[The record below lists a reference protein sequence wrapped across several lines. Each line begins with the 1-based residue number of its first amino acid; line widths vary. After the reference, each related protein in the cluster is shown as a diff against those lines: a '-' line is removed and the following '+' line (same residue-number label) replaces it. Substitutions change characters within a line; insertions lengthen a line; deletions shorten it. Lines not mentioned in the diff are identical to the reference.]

1 MTHQEPTLGRN
12 RTGSQMSPLLTAAMM
27 ESAKDFPWDEVPVAP
42 DSPDKIRLD
51 YAKDAHAIGSIPL
64 PMTLKGLAKTGYEKI
79 KGEKPEIFIDKLGE
93 RLAFERMGVR
103 LYRALIRKCEMDP
116 ARHRSLDLYRLQ
128 EICDS
133 ELEHM
138 LLIKKTIEDVGG
150 DPTATTP
157 GADAM
162 AVASMGL
169 VQVLNDPR
177 TSVSQCLEAI
187 LIAELAD
194 RDGWNLLIELTQ
206 EMGDQN
212 LLAQFQRAMA
222 EEETHVVEVRN
233 LLKEMT
239 MGKTRL

>member
-1 MTHQEPTLGRN
+1 
-12 RTGSQMSPLLTAAMM
+12 MSPLMSAAMM
-27 ESAKDFPWDEVPVAP
+27 ESLKEFSWDTLPVTG
-42 DSPDKIRLD
+42 DTPDKIRLD
-51 YAKDAHAIGSIPL
+51 YAKDAHPIGSIPV
-64 PMTLKGLAKTGYEKI
+64 PMTLKGLAKAGYEKI
-79 KGEKPEIFIDKLGE
+79 KGEKPEVFIDKLGE

-116 ARHRSLDLYRLQ
+116 ARHASLDLFRLQ
-128 EICDS
+128 EICDQ

-138 LLIKKTIEDVGG
+138 LMLKKTMEDVGA

-177 TSVSQCLEAI
+177 TSVPQCLEAI

-194 RDGWNLLIELTQ
+194 KDGWNLLIELTQ

-222 EEETHVVEVRN
+222 EEESHVVDVRN
-233 LLKEMT
+233 LLKELT

>member
-12 RTGSQMSPLLTAAMM
+12 RTGGQMSPLMTAAML
-27 ESAKDFPWDEVPVAP
+27 ESLKEFDWKEVPVTA
-42 DSPDKIRLD
+42 DSSEKIRQD
-51 YAKDAHAIGSIPL
+51 YVKDAHAIGSIPM
-64 PMTLKGLAKTGYEKI
+64 PMTLKGLAKAGYEKI
-79 KGEKPEIFIDKLGE
+79 KGEKPEVFIDKLGE

-103 LYRALIRKCEMDP
+103 LYKALIRKCEMDP
-116 ARHRSLDLYRLQ
+116 MRHESVDLYRLQ
-128 EICDS
+128 QICDE

-138 LLIKKTIEDVGG
+138 LLLKKAMEDVGA

-157 GADAM
+157 GADSM
-162 AVASMGL
+162 AVASMGF

-194 RDGWNLLIELTQ
+194 KDGWNLLIDLTR

-222 EEETHVVEVRN
+222 EEETHVVDVRN
-233 LLKEMT
+233 LLKELT

>member
-12 RTGSQMSPLLTAAMM
+12 RTGGQMSPLMTAAML
-27 ESAKDFPWDEVPVAP
+27 ESLKEFDWKEVPVTA
-42 DSPDKIRLD
+42 DSSDKIRQD
-51 YAKDAHAIGSIPL
+51 YVKDAHAIGSIPM
-64 PMTLKGLAKTGYEKI
+64 PMTLKGLAKAGYEKI
-79 KGEKPEIFIDKLGE
+79 KGEKPEVLIDKLGE

-103 LYRALIRKCEMDP
+103 LYKALIRKCEMDP
-116 ARHRSLDLYRLQ
+116 MRHESVDLYRLQ
-128 EICDS
+128 EICDE

-138 LLIKKTIEDVGG
+138 LLVKKAMEDVGA

-157 GADAM
+157 GADSM
-162 AVASMGL
+162 AVASMGF

-194 RDGWNLLIELTQ
+194 KDGWNLLIDLTR

-222 EEETHVVEVRN
+222 EEETHVVDVRN
-233 LLKEMT
+233 LLKELT

>member
-1 MTHQEPTLGRN
+1 
-12 RTGSQMSPLLTAAMM
+12 
-27 ESAKDFPWDEVPVAP
+27 
-42 DSPDKIRLD
+42 
-51 YAKDAHAIGSIPL
+51 
-64 PMTLKGLAKTGYEKI
+64 
-79 KGEKPEIFIDKLGE
+79 
-93 RLAFERMGVR
+93 
-103 LYRALIRKCEMDP
+103 
-116 ARHRSLDLYRLQ
+116 
-128 EICDS
+128 
-133 ELEHM
+133 
-138 LLIKKTIEDVGG
+138 
-150 DPTATTP
+150 
-157 GADAM
+157 
-162 AVASMGL
+162 MGL

-206 EMGDQN
+206 EVGDQN

>member
-1 MTHQEPTLGRN
+1 MNQQEPTLGRN
-12 RTGSQMSPLLTAAMM
+12 RTGGQMSPLMTAAMM
-27 ESAKDFPWDEVPVAP
+27 ESMKEFPWDEVPVSP
-42 DSPDKIRLD
+42 ESPDQIRLD
-51 YAKDAHAIGSIPL
+51 YAKDAHPIGSIPV
-64 PMTLKGLAKTGYEKI
+64 PMTLKGLAKAGYEKI
-79 KGEKPEIFIDKLGE
+79 KGEKPEVFIDKMGE

-116 ARHRSLDLYRLQ
+116 ARHQSMDLFRLQ

-138 LLIKKTIEDVGG
+138 LLLKKAMEDVGA

-157 GADAM
+157 SADAM

-169 VQVLNDPR
+169 GQVLNDPR

-194 RDGWNLLIELTQ
+194 KDGWNLLIDLTQ

-222 EEETHVVEVRN
+222 EEETHVIEVRN
-233 LLKEMT
+233 LLKELT